1 MDNAVKQAKK
11 DENKKFR
18 QIALNELVNGKVV
31 YLMAFLVPLIIMI
44 AIYAARGIYP
54 FGQVC
59 YLRSDMYH
67 QYCPFFTELWDK
79 LRSGESLSY
88 TWDIGLGTNFLA
100 IFGYYL
106 SSPTNWFIALF
117 PQEYMIEIMN
127 VIILFKTA
135 AASLTCTYFLCKR
148 NNKIH
153 LSAAAFGI
161 FYGLSGYNAAFSWN
175 LMWLDCVL
183 LLPLIFLGIDMLVQK
198 GKGLMYAITLGL
210 AILSNYYIAIMV
222 CISCVIYF
230 LISAVSMPVQKDGM
244 HYVKA
249 LLNFILYS
257 LLAGGLAAILL
268 LPEVY
273 ALEYTA
279 SSDINFPDTLN
290 RYFSFVTV
298 FQKHLINMEVSTG
311 LDHMPNIY
319 CGVAVLLLTPI
330 YMVCSKIPLRERIMK
345 VLALIVFYTAFNLNI
360 PNFIWHGFHY
370 PNSLPCRQSFIY
382 IFLILTIGYDV
393 VRNIK
398 HLSNTH
404 LAVGLWTS
412 LIFLL
417 FLGHTL
423 DEDVLDFNVLY
434 VSAFFIASYA
444 FAMYLYKHN
453 KVNQSILSILV
464 FALAITECTI
474 NMENTGYSTTSRTY
488 FFRDYTAVN
497 TLLDDLEEE
506 DTSFYRMT
514 KINGFRSK
522 NDAAWH
528 DFNSGS
534 IFSSTAYAGITDLY
548 DRLGLEHSMNAYAIN
563 GATPMVYSMFNV
575 KYMLSDKELNV
586 NPLMSLNDIYDDE
599 NITEY
604 LYENKYTLPL
614 AYMVP
619 SDFNSSWVF
628 EEGAN
633 PFEVQNAFAESV
645 AGITDLFTPVEFYDS
660 YTSATLTTEKDQY
673 IFIRSQNT
681 SIDTLTVRINDVTNY
696 FPAIKHGRTADL
708 GYLSAGTEIYVTD
721 SDTNNSLQL
730 LVYTMDIDKFIE
742 LYESLADEGLNITS
756 YDDSHIEGT
765 ITADQDGLCLTSIPY
780 DESFTLYVDG
790 VKTEFIEAADSLIA
804 FNLTKGTHTIEL
816 RYTPRG
822 VVTGGIISGIC
833 LLIIIACIIFN
844 IKFKKEISETG
855 AIDTFVKSI
864 SKKKVKTA
872 ETSSKGSEDEPE
884 ETIESTADKN
894 EITDRKDE
902 SI

>member
-1 MDNAVKQAKK
+1 MNNAAKQAKK
-11 DENKKFR
+11 EENKKFR
-18 QIALNELVNGKVV
+18 QIALNELVNGRIV

-79 LRSGESLSY
+79 LRSGESLAY

-117 PQEYMIEIMN
+117 PQKYMIEMMN
-127 VIILFKTA
+127 VIILLKTST
-135 AASLTCTYFLCKR
+135 ASLTCTYFLCKR

-161 FYGLSGYNAAFSWN
+161 FYGLSGYIAAFSWN

-183 LLPLIFLGIDMLVQK
+183 LLPLIFHGIDMLVRK

-230 LISAVSMPVQKDGM
+230 LVSAVSMPVQKDGM
-244 HYVKA
+244 PYVKA

-268 LPEVY
+268 LPEIY

-279 SSDINFPDTLN
+279 SSDINFPDTLT

-298 FQKHLINMEVSTG
+298 FQRHLINIEVSTG

-319 CGVAVLLLTPI
+319 CGVAVFLLTPI

-382 IFLILTIGYDV
+382 IFLIITIGYDV

-398 HLSNTH
+398 HLSNTQ
-404 LAVGLWTS
+404 LGMGLWAS

-423 DEDVLDFNVLY
+423 DEDVINFDVLY
-434 VSAFFIASYA
+434 ISAFFIALYA
-444 FAMYLYKHN
+444 FAMYLYMHK
-453 KVNQSILSILV
+453 KVNRSILSILV

-474 NMENTGYSTTSRTY
+474 NMEHTGCSTTSRTY
-488 FFRDYTAVN
+488 YFKDYTAIN
-497 TLLDDLEEE
+497 TLLEDLEEE
-506 DTSFYRMT
+506 DDSFYRIT
-514 KINGFRSK
+514 KFSGFRSK

-528 DFNSGS
+528 DFNSAS
-534 IFSSTAYAGITDLY
+534 IFSSTAYKGITDLY

-563 GATPMVYSMFNV
+563 GATPLVYSMFNV
-575 KYMLSDKELNV
+575 KYMLSDNDMV
-586 NPLMSLNDIYDDE
+586 INPLISLRDIYDDE

-604 LYENKYTLPL
+604 LYENKYTLPP

-619 SDFNSSWVF
+619 SDFDGNWVF
-628 EEGAN
+628 EENAN
-633 PFEVQNAFAESV
+633 PFEVQNAFAESA
-645 AGITDLFTPVEFYDS
+645 AGITDLFTPVEFYDNYS
-660 YTSATLTTEKDQY
+660 SVTFTTEKDQY
-673 IFIRSQNT
+673 IFVHSQNT
-681 SIDTLTVRINDVTNY
+681 SIDNLSIRTGEVSNN

-708 GYLSAGTEIYVTD
+708 GYVSAGTEIYVTD
-721 SDTNNSLQL
+721 SENNSSLQL
-730 LVYTMDIDKFIE
+730 LVYTMDIDKFIQ
-742 LYESLADEGLNITS
+742 LYDSLADEGLKVTD
-756 YDDSHIEGT
+756 YDDNHIEGT
-765 ITADQDGLCLTSIPY
+765 ITVNEDGLCLTSIPY

-790 VKTEFIEAADSLIA
+790 VKTDFTEAADSLIA
-804 FNLTKGTHTIEL
+804 FKLTKGTHTIKL
-816 RYTPRG
+816 DYTPRG

-833 LLIIIACIIFN
+833 LLIIIGCIIFN
-844 IKFKKEISETG
+844 IKFKKEISEEG
-855 AIDTFVKSI
+855 SIDAFVKSL
-864 SKKKVKTA
+864 SRKKSNENEAADENSDKNTVEAA
-872 ETSSKGSEDEPE
+872 ETGS
-884 ETIESTADKN
+884 